1 MERRARLSKF
11 LQTAILIAPA
21 KAGNVNAAL
30 RKWGPIASPSRFRR
44 THTLIRLG
52 MTGHAIDR
60 FAGGPTLACCPS
72 EICLWTYQLL
82 LRRFPT
88 TDGSAAAMRRDVQAF
103 SKPSSPTTRSRGSR
117 TLLMMYRQLST
128 AFGKLP
134 CNLIFAT
141 GRPSVG
147 KVAAQESTVWPERKL
162 GVIIV
167 SYGMSLATTGERPNG
182 INADCL
188 PRPPRSVL
196 SFRPQPNF
204 LGGVG
209 QHDNRRRIPT
219 DRKVNLSAP
228 NLKFHR

>member
-1 MERRARLSKF
+1 
-11 LQTAILIAPA
+11 
-21 KAGNVNAAL
+21 
-30 RKWGPIASPSRFRR
+30 
-44 THTLIRLG
+44 
-52 MTGHAIDR
+52 
-60 FAGGPTLACCPS
+60 
-72 EICLWTYQLL
+72 LWTYQLL

-182 INADCL
+182 INADCYCFAPAAKISIEL
-188 PRPPRSVL
+188 STTAEFPRRGRPAASRALKSDQYLSRRRSSQLFLSLRPAFPRA
-196 SFRPQPNF
+196 
-204 LGGVG
+204 GGVIPNP
-209 QHDNRRRIPT
+209 NRAFDPAIESNQAQRT
-219 DRKVNLSAP
+219 DRHHGHRPAERV
-228 NLKFHR
+228 FHEYARESGNAVSTFGTTIGGAFQPTAK